1 LQQPSGAK
9 QTFEILN
16 GLRGVAAIAVASMH
30 LSFYMSFIHPANV
43 APAVDFFFVLSG
55 FVIAYAYEK
64 QLLGGMTVG
73 RFALAR
79 VIRFY
84 PLYFIGL
91 VMGALAMW
99 TYQRPPDQSGFFNHL
114 AFNLFMLPSPF
125 VFDPPNHDLF
135 PLDFTFWS
143 LFFELVA
150 NLVYAALLSR
160 LSNRLLGVII
170 ALGFCGLVAS
180 GLVAGSLDNG
190 TIRSTFFGG
199 LARVTFSFFAG
210 VGLYR
215 LWLVRPTKV
224 ILHPALLFVLLIL
237 PMLLKP
243 SAPFG
248 WLYELAV
255 LTLYMP
261 MIVWLGSGSRPTGAW
276 LPTSV
281 ALGALSYPLYVIH
294 APVWTAIRAF
304 NGWQGNTF
312 LHDRAPWS
320 GVFLIVALCVVSW
333 WLDKAV
339 DHPIRR
345 RLSKRL
351 PHRFTR
357 AADPNVENGRRTA
370 AGLPNASDA

>member
-1 LQQPSGAK
+1 MQQPSDTK
-9 QTFEILN
+9 QTFEVLN

-64 QLLGGMTVG
+64 RILGGMTVG
-73 RFALAR
+73 QFVLAR
-79 VIRFY
+79 LIRFY
-84 PLYFIGL
+84 PLYLIGL
-91 VMGALAMW
+91 MTGALAMW
-99 TYQRPPDQSGFFNHL
+99 TYQRPPDQIGFFNHL
-114 AFNLFMLPSPF
+114 AFNLLMLPSPF
-125 VFDPPNHDLF
+125 VFDSSNQDLF
-135 PLDFTFWS
+135 PLIFTFWS

-150 NLVYAALLSR
+150 NLVYVALLRR
-160 LSNRLLGVII
+160 LSNNLLAII
-170 ALGFCGLVAS
+170 IVLGFCGLVAS

-190 TIRSTFFGG
+190 TIRPTFFGG

-215 LWLVRPTKV
+215 LWLVRPIKLM
-224 ILHPALLFVLLIL
+224 LHPAFLFVLLIL
-237 PMLLKP
+237 PMLLKLG
-243 SAPFG
+243 APFG

-261 MIVWLGSGSRPTGAW
+261 VIVWLGSGSKPAGAW
-276 LPTSV
+276 LPTLV

-312 LHDRAPWS
+312 LHDHAPLS
-320 GVFLIVALCVVSW
+320 GILLIISLCVVAW

-339 DHPIRR
+339 DYPIRR
-345 RLSKRL
+345 QLSKAL
-351 PHRFTR
+351 LHRPTN
-357 AADPNVENGRRTA
+357 AADPHVDDAHRTTI
-370 AGLPNASDA
+370 G